1 MKGEIMSLYSEYLEA
16 KSDLLSKDLAFKT
29 AVEDWFREHEGL
41 MLMQPIDLI
50 DTLTMDHFTITT
62 TMAFE
67 KHLRDFEE
75 TFQVKCIRIH
85 HQEILT
91 PITGEEVAH
100 IEYNVK
106 HVWKFHFKEGKK

>member
-1 MKGEIMSLYSEYLEA
+1 MSLYSEYLDA
-16 KSDLLSKDLAFKT
+16 KSNLLIKDLAFKT
-29 AVEDWFREHEGL
+29 AIDEWFNEHGI
-41 MLMQPIDLI
+41 MLMQPVDLI

-62 TMAFE
+62 TMEFE
-67 KHLRDFEE
+67 KHLRDFEK

-91 PITGEEVAH
+91 PITGEEVAL

-106 HVWKFHFKEGKK
+106 HVWKFHFQEGKK

>member
-16 KSDLLSKDLAFKT
+16 KSDLLIKDLAFKT
-29 AVEDWFREHEGL
+29 AVEEYFREHEGL
-41 MLMQPIDLI
+41 MLMQSIDLI

-75 TFQVKCIRIH
+75 TFQVKCIRIN
-85 HQEILT
+85 HQEVLT
-91 PITGEEVAH
+91 PITGEEVSR

-106 HVWKFHFKEGKK
+106 HVWKFHFREKK

>member
-1 MKGEIMSLYSEYLEA
+1 MSLYSEYLEA

-62 TMAFE
+62 TEEFK
-67 KHLRDFEE
+67 KHLGDFENE
-75 TFQVKCIRIH
+75 FEVKCHRIFH
-85 HQEILT
+85 NEVII
-91 PITGEEVAH
+91 PNEEVK
-100 IEYNVK
+100 EY
-106 HVWKFHFKEGKK
+106 WKFHFREAK

>member
-1 MKGEIMSLYSEYLEA
+1 MSLYKEYLEA

-29 AVEDWFREHEGL
+29 AVTEWFSEHGL
-41 MLMQPIDLI
+41 HLLQPVDVV
-50 DTLTMDHFTITT
+50 DSLTMDHFTITT

-75 TFQVKCIRIH
+75 TFQVKCVRIH

>member
-85 HQEILT
+85 HQEVLT
-91 PITGEEVAH
+91 PITGEEVAL

-106 HVWKFHFKEGKK
+106 HVWKFHFREKK

>member
-1 MKGEIMSLYSEYLEA
+1 MSLYSEYLEA

-50 DTLTMDHFTITT
+50 DTLTMDHFTLTT

-75 TFQVKCIRIH
+75 AFQVKCIRIH

-91 PITGEEVAH
+91 PMTGKEVSR
-100 IEYNVK
+100 IEYHVK
-106 HVWKFHFKEGKK
+106 HVWKFHFQEQK

>member
-1 MKGEIMSLYSEYLEA
+1 MSLYSEYLEA

-75 TFQVKCIRIH
+75 TFQVKCIRIT
-85 HQEILT
+85 HQEVLT
-91 PITGEEVAH
+91 PITGEEVAL

-106 HVWKFHFKEGKK
+106 HVWKFHFREKK

>member
-1 MKGEIMSLYSEYLEA
+1 MSLYSEYLEA

-75 TFQVKCIRIH
+75 TFKVQCIRIN
-85 HQEILT
+85 HQEVLT
-91 PITGEEVAH
+91 PITGEEVAL
-100 IEYNVK
+100 IEYHVK
-106 HVWKFHFKEGKK
+106 HVWKFHFREKK